1 LTYGIDQELSFLREN
16 LGKDDQ
22 RLITNQKSPM
32 RVTLIAPSCWSW
44 AGVGVRSNGGN
55 KQPTKP

>member
-1 LTYGIDQELSFLREN
+1 
-16 LGKDDQ
+16 
-22 RLITNQKSPM
+22 M
-32 RVTLIAPSCWSW
+32 RVTFIAPSCWSW